1 MSSALGNASNAPN
14 ASLLCNGPL
23 EYLRALVQR
32 ASLNSNLK
40 FEVTKSL
47 DALRETLELREQ
59 QGLEYI
65 FARCVLETCFG
76 AAPESEHVYDF
87 LLDRFR
93 SFDRRKQELAIPAAP
108 MPLTPREPQLTRVAG
123 LMHRRTTLFRAIHLA
138 EAIDCDGPWTKSEEK
153 DALFGILARVMAGGR

>member
-1 MSSALGNASNAPN
+1 LSDAHASV
-14 ASLLCNGPL
+14 LCHGPL
-23 EYLRALVQR
+23 EYLQALVQR
-32 ASLNSNLK
+32 ASFNTSLK
-40 FEVTKSL
+40 FEVTKSI

-65 FARCVLETCFG
+65 FARCVLETCFA

-93 SFDRRKQELAIPAAP
+93 TFDRRKQELAIPGAP

-153 DALFGILARVMAGGR
+153 DALFSILARVMAGGR